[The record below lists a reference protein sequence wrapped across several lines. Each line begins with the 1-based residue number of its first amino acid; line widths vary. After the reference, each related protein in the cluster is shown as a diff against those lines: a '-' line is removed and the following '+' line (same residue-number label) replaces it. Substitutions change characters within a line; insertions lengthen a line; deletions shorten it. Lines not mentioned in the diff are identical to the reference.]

1 MILLSLLGY
10 QSFIEI
16 KVFIFPPRLTGG
28 VLLAAGVAALG
39 GFAVQQLAGAGGLG
53 GVQGL
58 LSQENSGPQIATRCH
73 KLTLFF

>member
-1 MILLSLLGY
+1 M
-10 QSFIEI
+10 
-16 KVFIFPPRLTGG
+16 
-28 VLLAAGVAALG
+28 LLAAGVAALG

-73 KLTLFF
+73 TLTLS

>member
-1 MILLSLLGY
+1 M
-10 QSFIEI
+10 
-16 KVFIFPPRLTGG
+16 GG

-73 KLTLFF
+73 KLFLFIHFLFKIPSVTSQIRKIYPYLH